1 MAGTDV
7 MRTPL
12 AAALWPATGRGALVR
27 AATLA
32 LFGSLMLWASA
43 KVQVPFWPVPM
54 TMQTYVVLVIG
65 AAYGARLGAAT
76 VALYLA
82 QGFAGLPVFAG
93 AATGPAYLMGPTAG
107 YLVGFVAAAALVGAL
122 TQRGAGRS
130 VVRMLFVMALGSVT
144 ILTLGVAWLS
154 TVIGFDKA
162 VAVGLLPFLTGDV
175 LKTALAAATLPL
187 AWRAVDRK
195 G

>member
-1 MAGTDV
+1 MAGSDV
-7 MRTPL
+7 MRAPL
-12 AAALWPATGRGALVR
+12 AVALWPATGRGTVLR

-32 LFGSLMLWASA
+32 VFGSLLLWASA

-93 AATGPAYLMGPTAG
+93 AATGPAYLTGPTAG
-107 YLVGFVAAAALVGAL
+107 YLVGFVAAAAVVGWLVQQG
-122 TQRGAGRS
+122 GGRS
-130 VVRMLFVMALGSVT
+130 VARMVVVMAAGSAI

-154 TVIGFDKA
+154 TAIGFERA
-162 VAVGLLPFLTGDV
+162 VTVGLLPFLTGDV

-187 AWRAVDRK
+187 AWRALDRK
-195 G
+195 A